1 MMRTT
6 SDTSGSDR
14 ISAYKRGSIRG
25 MPGLGPGHFNQDGR
39 ASPTPSHATS
49 IGEVS
54 LCLCTAENND
64 QKLITRDPSFHH
76 VRMSTSITLQAQL
89 SALPII

>member
-14 ISAYKRGSIRG
+14 MSAYKRGSIRG
-25 MPGLGPGHFNQDGR
+25 MQGLGPGHFNQDGR

-54 LCLCTAENND
+54 LCLCIAENND
-64 QKLITRDPSFHH
+64 QKLIPRVPFIILECRQALPFRPSF
-76 VRMSTSITLQAQL
+76 RLCQ
-89 SALPII
+89 